1 MVICKTIKIPR
12 RNMNNGNETMEDLD
26 IKLPDTLKSEKT
38 RLKKRIGELI
48 VFEEKRKKLLKFID
62 EIMKD
67 ADNLSDDE
75 LVKLGRK
82 IKKERSKKVNI

>member
-1 MVICKTIKIPR
+1 
-12 RNMNNGNETMEDLD
+12 MNNGNETMEDLD

-67 ADNLSDDE
+67 ADNLNDEE
-75 LVKLGRK
+75 LVKLGKK
-82 IKKERSKKVNI
+82 IKKGRFKKINI

>member
-1 MVICKTIKIPR
+1 
-12 RNMNNGNETMEDLD
+12 MNNGNETMEDLD

-75 LVKLGRK
+75 LIKLGRK
-82 IKKERSKKVNI
+82 IKKGRNKKVNI

>member
-1 MVICKTIKIPR
+1 
-12 RNMNNGNETMEDLD
+12 MNNGNETMEDLD

>member
-1 MVICKTIKIPR
+1 
-12 RNMNNGNETMEDLD
+12 MNNGNETMEDLD

-38 RLKKRIGELI
+38 RLKKRIVELI

-67 ADNLSDDE
+67 ADDLNDEE
-75 LVKLGRK
+75 LVKLGKK
-82 IKKERSKKVNI
+82 IKKGRFKKINI

>member
-1 MVICKTIKIPR
+1 
-12 RNMNNGNETMEDLD
+12 MNNGNETMEDLD
-26 IKLPDTLKSEKT
+26 IKFPDTLKSEKT
-38 RLKKRIGELI
+38 RLKKRIGEFI

-82 IKKERSKKVNI
+82 IKKGRSKKVNI

>member
-1 MVICKTIKIPR
+1 
-12 RNMNNGNETMEDLD
+12 MNNGNETMEDLD
-26 IKLPDTLKSEKT
+26 IKPPDTLKSEKT

-82 IKKERSKKVNI
+82 IKKRENLKK

>member
-1 MVICKTIKIPR
+1 
-12 RNMNNGNETMEDLD
+12 MNNGNETMKDLD

-67 ADNLSDDE
+67 ADDLNDEE

-82 IKKERSKKVNI
+82 IKKGRFKKINI

>member
-1 MVICKTIKIPR
+1 
-12 RNMNNGNETMEDLD
+12 MNNGNETMEDLD

-38 RLKKRIGELI
+38 RLKKHIGELI

-67 ADNLSDDE
+67 ADNLNDEE
-75 LVKLGRK
+75 LVKLGKK
-82 IKKERSKKVNI
+82 IKKGRFKKINI

>member
-1 MVICKTIKIPR
+1 
-12 RNMNNGNETMEDLD
+12 MNNGNETMEDLD

-67 ADNLSDDE
+67 ADDLNDEE
-75 LVKLGRK
+75 LVKLGKK
-82 IKKERSKKVNI
+82 IKKGRFKKINI

>member
-1 MVICKTIKIPR
+1 
-12 RNMNNGNETMEDLD
+12 MNNGNETMEDLD

-48 VFEEKRKKLLKFID
+48 VFEEKRKKLLKFMD

-67 ADNLSDDE
+67 ADDLNDEE
-75 LVKLGRK
+75 LVKLGKK
-82 IKKERSKKVNI
+82 IKKGRFKKINI